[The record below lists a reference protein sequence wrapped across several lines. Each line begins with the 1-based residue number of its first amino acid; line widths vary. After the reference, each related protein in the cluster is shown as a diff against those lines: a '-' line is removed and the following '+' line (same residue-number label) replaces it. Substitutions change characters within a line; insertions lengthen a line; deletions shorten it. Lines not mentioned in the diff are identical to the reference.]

1 MKRITNGVL
10 LVEDNVALREA
21 LEDQLSVA
29 GFDVRGVGDGQ
40 EMNQELALSIPDV
53 VVLDLNL
60 PHEDG
65 ISISTRLRKAFP
77 KIGIVILTARVRS
90 SDRHEGYD
98 SGADIYLTKP
108 VNPQEL
114 TTVLRTLCRR
124 ITPEEP
130 QKDWS
135 LKMSSLELISPDE
148 KTIKLTVSEAN
159 LVYELAVSGDLLNMS
174 RLIEVF
180 GDIDLPESTNKLRIE
195 QVVSRV
201 RRKMDAYL
209 NGQPGIKAVT
219 RLGYKL
225 FVTIKVVG

>member
-60 PHEDG
+60 PQEDG
-65 ISISTRLRKAFP
+65 ISISARLRKAFP

-130 QKDWS
+130 QKDWF